1 MGKGHSDVPAELQ
14 AELEALAEMSD
25 DKIDTSDI
33 LESLDWSG
41 AARGLLF
48 VSAEERKED
57 LAKLIS
63 SRTVSYADELAVA
76 TSD

>member
-1 MGKGHSDVPAELQ
+1 MGKEHSDVPAELQ

-25 DKIDTSDI
+25 DMIDTSDI
-33 LESLDWSG
+33 PESLDWSG
-41 AARGLLF
+41 VVRGLLF
-48 VSAEERKED
+48 VSALERKED